1 MMMVSRIAPRFPSC
15 RVSTRSSA
23 NAVPRAAA
31 TRRRGFRQRHA
42 FLSSISASLG
52 PLGLSTAVYELKEP
66 PNAELGQPLCLIRHG
81 VDLREFL
88 GEEIEDAHPALLEVF
103 PEGHHARFTMVTFA
117 AGIINIVPA
126 LLELLRRLVHGELD
140 AAFKELDPGAALGQ
154 DIGGLGGL

>member
-1 MMMVSRIAPRFPSC
+1 MTPRSAKPSPLTSPTACVSQTLRPCCEGMMMVSRIAPRFPSC

-88 GEEIEDAHPALLEVF
+88 GEEIEDA
-103 PEGHHARFTMVTFA
+103 
-117 AGIINIVPA
+117 
-126 LLELLRRLVHGELD
+126 
-140 AAFKELDPGAALGQ
+140 
-154 DIGGLGGL
+154 